1 MKICSLFS
9 GIGGL
14 ELGLEWAGLGETLWQ
29 VEQDKYC
36 LEVLAKHWPNAERFN
51 DVRSIGIEDI
61 RGAELLCGGFPC
73 QDISVA
79 GSGAGLAGSRSSL
92 WWEFDRLVG
101 LVLPRVVVIENVSAI
116 VGRGLSEVLC
126 ALASR
131 GYASEWDIIS
141 AASIGASH
149 RRDRL
154 FIIAHKDDTD
164 SDGGRREVKREPEHQ
179 EQQGAP
185 RRELDGLG
193 QERRRTGADN
203 APDADGGKRG
213 ECLQGR
219 EAQKR
224 KALNGIR
231 ERLGRENAPDTD
243 GGDIWDQ
250 SERNEG
256 RRLDVQAGRKAKLV
270 DDGEAGH
277 APDTGDRERTFSPIA
292 GSDGRPIESRVCPV
306 ANGVSRRVAKLRAL
320 GNAVVPQVAYQ
331 VGLRVQEILREKGP
345 A

>member
-101 LVLPRVVVIENVSAI
+101 LVLPRVVVIENVPAI

-126 ALASR
+126 SLASR

-203 APDADGGKRG
+203 APDADGEGLEER
-213 ECLQGR
+213 Q
-219 EAQKR
+219 R
-224 KALNGIR
+224 K
-231 ERLGRENAPDTD
+231 T
-243 GGDIWDQ
+243 
-250 SERNEG
+250 
-256 RRLDVQAGRKAKLV
+256 
-270 DDGEAGH
+270 
-277 APDTGDRERTFSPIA
+277 RERTFSPIA

-306 ANGVSRRVAKLRAL
+306 ANGIPRRVAKLRAL

>member
-231 ERLGRENAPDTD
+231 ERLGRENAPDT
-243 GGDIWDQ
+243 
-250 SERNEG
+250 
-256 RRLDVQAGRKAKLV
+256 
-270 DDGEAGH
+270 
-277 APDTGDRERTFSPIA
+277 GDRERTFSPIA

>member
-101 LVLPRVVVIENVSAI
+101 LVLPRVVVIENVPAI

-126 ALASR
+126 SLASR

-203 APDADGGKRG
+203 APDTGGEGLEER
-213 ECLQGR
+213 Q
-219 EAQKR
+219 R
-224 KALNGIR
+224 K
-231 ERLGRENAPDTD
+231 T
-243 GGDIWDQ
+243 
-250 SERNEG
+250 
-256 RRLDVQAGRKAKLV
+256 
-270 DDGEAGH
+270 
-277 APDTGDRERTFSPIA
+277 RERTFSPIA

-306 ANGVSRRVAKLRAL
+306 ANGIPRRVAKLRAL

>member
-203 APDADGGKRG
+203 APDADGG
-213 ECLQGR
+213 
-219 EAQKR
+219 
-224 KALNGIR
+224 
-231 ERLGRENAPDTD
+231 
-243 GGDIWDQ
+243 DIWDQ

-256 RRLDVQAGRKAKLV
+256 GRLDVQAGRETKLV

>member
-101 LVLPRVVVIENVSAI
+101 LVLPRVVVIENVPAI

-126 ALASR
+126 SLASR

-203 APDADGGKRG
+203 APDADGG
-213 ECLQGR
+213 
-219 EAQKR
+219 
-224 KALNGIR
+224 
-231 ERLGRENAPDTD
+231 
-243 GGDIWDQ
+243 DIWDQ

-277 APDTGDRERTFSPIA
+277 APDTGGEGLEERQRKTRERTFSPIA

-306 ANGVSRRVAKLRAL
+306 ANGIPRRVAKLRAL